1 MISLD
6 GIRSA
11 YNGPTRIA
19 YNGPTLESFC
29 SFQKQF
35 HRKTVDFSG
44 IQTRT
49 IRLEFEH
56 ADHLTTTGFKEA
68 VFTSLF
74 RQNILSFG
82 FNLLAKKRTIM
93 FTQNDPHFIAA
104 KMPIVNV
111 VD

>member
-1 MISLD
+1 MCKIVSFKITKIISLD
-6 GIRSA
+6 GIRIA

-49 IRLEFEH
+49 IRVEFEH
-56 ADHLTTTGFKEA
+56 AGQLTTTGFK
-68 VFTSLF
+68 LF
-74 RQNILSFG
+74 SPLFS
-82 FNLLAKKRTIM
+82 AKIFYHLDLIFLQRKER
-93 FTQNDPHFIAA
+93 
-104 KMPIVNV
+104 
-111 VD
+111 